1 MKIKKD
7 IISAIN
13 REGLMLVFP
22 IKNDKEPHSIWNE
35 LYPKSKMRWDWDVTG
50 DDRVVKLWQ
59 LKTDL
64 SVTKEVVYTKW
75 YQNRATYFSKELFQ
89 ACLRLEMENPKTLSR
104 DSKNLLDTLIS
115 DSPLSTKQLKALTEL
130 QGKMFESTY
139 NKSMR
144 PLWDHFQIVA
154 FGEFEDSSFPSLGI
168 GATQTLFEDLFLAA
182 RDLSL
187 KKALGLVDEKMPKG
201 SKFRKYFDKVMDI

>member
-1 MKIKKD
+1 MKK

-13 REGLMLVFP
+13 RDGIMLVFP
-22 IKNDKEPHSIWNE
+22 INNDPEPHSIWSE

-50 DDRVVKLWQ
+50 DDRVVKLWK

-64 SVTKEVVYTKW
+64 STTKEVVYTKW

-89 ACLRLEMENPKTLSR
+89 ACLRIEMEKSTQLSR

-115 DSPLSTKQLKALTEL
+115 DSPLSTKQLKSLTEL

-154 FGEFEDSSFPSLGI
+154 YGEFEDSSFPSLGI
-168 GATQTLFEDLFLAA
+168 GATQTLFEDLYISTK
-182 RDLSL
+182 DMSL
-187 KKALGLVDEKMPKG
+187 KKAKNVIDDKMPIG
-201 SKFRKYFDKVMDI
+201 SKFRKYFDRVMKINS